1 MLTKT
6 ERATALK
13 IVLANHD
20 PEEFGAVDDR
30 LCREFPNIQTDDL
43 IALWREAGAR
53 QLAEAEELEEFAR
66 MRHARGQTL

>member
-1 MLTKT
+1 MLNVT
-6 ERATALK
+6 EKVATLE
-13 IVLANHD
+13 IVLSAKD
-20 PEEFGAVDDR
+20 PEDFPIIDDR
-30 LCREFPNIQTDDL
+30 LCREFPSIETDDL

>member
-1 MLTKT
+1 MLTDH

-13 IVLANHD
+13 IAMKAAD

-53 QLAEAEELEEFAR
+53 QLAEADALEEFAR
-66 MRHARGQTL
+66 MRDVRGRQ